1 MKLRIYINLM
11 VILILCLI
19 SLEGWARGPVELQG
33 KELPGISGVRVGEIG
48 VYRVGSSGQ
57 AQAIPFQIDER
68 EGDGPRPGRRWA
80 LDQGKARGNGI
91 MEEDEVLLFFS
102 QDGGVRGGPKLFP
115 GAKKIWEVADQGSGG
130 PWVYVVWLPQNLE
143 KSGTHYVDYIASEDR
158 VVTSFYEV
166 AFSKK
171 YPLIQEVLKIKNGSI
186 PEDILDRF
194 KARFHLDIKN
204 FFDVNFDEEGIK
216 ARVLGTKVGP
226 IRIIRRLSA
235 SKSLG
240 PIKLIPKSVVDF
252 IFYPNWVEIPTQ
264 IRNPIDGPKVLNE
277 KTRGLSGFDFN
288 QIILGSDFYTNLG
301 GFALRLDGS
310 NSGTLRKISG
320 EGLRWWSLQGLSGSL
335 VSSIKN
341 DPQLSALGIHP
352 YLILSNNGNLP
363 NPPESQK
370 GEIFIGFDLPYHKIP
385 KGNYRILVKQVFPKK
400 FERGKEDEYLK
411 DATIS
416 RPEWIREVPV
426 L

>member
-1 MKLRIYINLM
+1 MKLRIYMSPL
-11 VILILCLI
+11 VILVLCLI
-19 SLEGWARGPVELQG
+19 SLDGWARGPLELLG
-33 KELPGISGVRVGEIG
+33 KEVPGLSGIKVGEIG
-48 VYRVGSSGQ
+48 VYRVSSSGRP
-57 AQAIPFQIDER
+57 QAIPFQIDER
-68 EGDGPRPGRRWA
+68 EGNGPKPGRRWA
-80 LDQGKARGNGI
+80 MDQGKTRGNGLI
-91 MEEDEVLLFFS
+91 EDDEVLLFFS
-102 QDGGVRGGPKLFP
+102 EDGGVRARPEMFP
-115 GAKKIWEVADQGSGG
+115 GAKKIWEVAAETSGG
-130 PWVYVVWLPQNLE
+130 PWVYIVWMSQNPD
-143 KSGTHYVDYIASEDR
+143 KSDTHYVDYIASEDR
-158 VVTSFYEV
+158 VVTSFYEF

-171 YPLIQEVLKIKNGSI
+171 HPLVQNVLKIKNGSV

-204 FFDVNFDEEGIK
+204 FFDINFNEEGIK
-216 ARVLGTKVGP
+216 ARVLGTRVGP

-235 SKSLG
+235 TKSLG

-310 NSGTLRKISG
+310 HSGTLRKISG

-341 DPQLSALGIHP
+341 DPQLSGLGIHP
-352 YLILSNNGNLP
+352 YLILSNYGKRP
-363 NPPESQK
+363 NPPESQS

-385 KGNYRILVKQVFPKK
+385 KGNYRILIKQVFPKK
-400 FERGKEDEYLK
+400 FERGKEEEYLRE
-411 DATIS
+411 ATLS
-416 RPEWIREVPV
+416 RPQWIREVPV
-426 L
+426 N